1 MAYKNDSNIAHCGP
15 AHQKSE
21 PGAPKILG
29 AIAAKV
35 LPTIIAGAVG
45 KKMEKKD
52 EGGVQMM
59 GGSFCSKHMQPSAYF
74 QNMPIVSDQNPDKK
88 GA

>member
-1 MAYKNDSNIAHCGP
+1 MGHDKSGKGHIQHCGP

-35 LPTIIAGAVG
+35 LPTLISLSLI
-45 KKMEKKD
+45 
-52 EGGVQMM
+52 
-59 GGSFCSKHMQPSAYF
+59 H
-74 QNMPIVSDQNPDKK
+74 I
-88 GA
+88 

>member
-29 AIAAKV
+29 AIAA
-35 LPTIIAGAVG
+35 
-45 KKMEKKD
+45 
-52 EGGVQMM
+52 
-59 GGSFCSKHMQPSAYF
+59 
-74 QNMPIVSDQNPDKK
+74 
-88 GA
+88 

>member
-1 MAYKNDSNIAHCGP
+1 MGHDKSGKGHIQHCGP

-35 LPTIIAGAVG
+35 CLLYTSDAA
-45 KKMEKKD
+45 D
-52 EGGVQMM
+52 E
-59 GGSFCSKHMQPSAYF
+59 
-74 QNMPIVSDQNPDKK
+74 
-88 GA
+88 